1 MIPMPTRSVMRGGL
15 RPCWIA
21 TMETRIIGPIADSN
35 SVICTTLNSG
45 HGGYLA
51 HFLDGTDVEQ
61 MASRIQELL
70 ARRSD

>member
-1 MIPMPTRSVMRGGL
+1 M
-15 RPCWIA
+15 A
-21 TMETRIIGPIADSN
+21 TMEAPIIGPIADSN